1 MENTFTS
8 ERTSEDLLQ
17 LNSCGTQ
24 ILSNRVYSTVRKRID
39 YSLMYVA
46 AGEAIMRVGG
56 KKTAVSPGEAI
67 FYPPDTQQDYS
78 YISGGVNKWIH
89 FSGKLAA
96 PLCNG
101 KEHKITVKKLRE
113 FESALEKLINAYNC
127 VSAQK
132 ELLQNGYLTVIIA
145 LLLENDSVEV
155 ESHLSGRISEA
166 LNYIHINA
174 FTSVDFNKAAK
185 ICYMGRDRFNHV
197 FKETTGYSPNKY
209 LTKIRV
215 DRAKQLLS
223 DEGLTVKESGE
234 IVGYTDI
241 NYFSRVFKKETG
253 VSPRDFLKANNS

>member
-1 MENTFTS
+1 MEKIVTS
-8 ERTSEDLLQ
+8 ERTSEGLLQ
-17 LNSCGTQ
+17 LNSCGAQ

-46 AGEAIMRVGG
+46 AGKAFMWINNKRI
-56 KKTAVSPGEAI
+56 AVSAGEAI
-67 FYPPDTQQDYS
+67 LYPPDAYQDYCFLPG
-78 YISGGVNKWIH
+78 GGVNKWVH

-96 PLCNG
+96 PLRKG
-101 KEHKITVKKLRE
+101 KERKIAVKKRKE
-113 FESALEKLINAYNC
+113 FESALDKLINAYNC

-132 ELLQNGYLTVIIA
+132 ELLQTGYLSVIVA

-155 ESHLSGRISEA
+155 ESRLSGRISEA

-174 FTSVDFNKAAK
+174 FTGVDFNAAAK
-185 ICYMGRDRFNHV
+185 ICYMGRDRFNHI

-209 LTKIRV
+209 LTKIRI

-223 DEGLTVKESGE
+223 NEGLTVKETGE

-241 NYFSRVFKKETG
+241 NYFGRVFKKETG
-253 VSPRDFLKANNS
+253 VSPKDYLRANN

>member
-1 MENTFTS
+1 MEKTVTS
-8 ERTSEDLLQ
+8 EKTSEGLLQ

-46 AGEAIMRVGG
+46 AGEAVMRLGG
-56 KKTAVSPGEAI
+56 KKVAVSPGEAI
-67 FYPPDTQQDYS
+67 FYPPNTQQDYS
-78 YISGGVNKWIH
+78 YVSGGVNKWVH

-96 PLCNG
+96 PLCKG
-101 KEHKITVKKLRE
+101 KERKITVKKRKE
-113 FESALEKLINAYNC
+113 FESALDKLINAYNC

-132 ELLQNGYLTVIIA
+132 ELLQTGYLSVIIA
-145 LLLENDSVEV
+145 LLLENDTVEV

-174 FTSVDFNKAAK
+174 FTGVDFNKAAEL
-185 ICYMGRDRFNHV
+185 CYMGRDRFNHI

-209 LTKIRV
+209 LTKIRI

-223 DEGLTVKESGE
+223 DEGLTVKETGE
-234 IVGYTDI
+234 IIGYTDI

-253 VSPRDFLKANNS
+253 ISPKDFLKSDN